1 MAFPTTVIFPD
12 VDLLLTQRLR
22 AALAARPEPFAADVT
37 VGTEVPNQRDDR
49 MVIVQ
54 RAGGPRVDW
63 VRERARVTFQAWGP
77 TAAKQ
82 EAADLANLV
91 RALVADMCDGRPVID
106 VRESS
111 GPVRV
116 YDDSGQPLV
125 TFTLDITVRGTDF
138 A

>member
-37 VGTEVPNQRDDR
+37 VGTEVPK
-49 MVIVQ
+49 
-54 RAGGPRVDW
+54 
-63 VRERARVTFQAWGP
+63 ARVTFQAWGP